1 MDLLADSPEFKLRDS
16 SWPIYARSPQM
27 PPHFVGPMAKI
38 ENSSVTEGCEVYG
51 NVKHSVLFAGVV
63 IEEGAVVEDSV
74 IMPNTTIRR
83 GAIVKK
89 SMIAENCV
97 IGPGALVGADG
108 DGVALIGNDT
118 NLPAGYIVKAGDQVD
133 NDIIK
138 EREASK

>member
-1 MDLLADSPEFKLRDS
+1 MDLLAESPEFKLRDS

-27 PPHFVGPMAKI
+27 PPHFVGPMASI

-51 NVKHSVLFAGVV
+51 SVKHSVLFAGVV

-74 IMPNTTIRR
+74 IMPNTTIKR

-89 SMIAENCV
+89 SMIAENCI
-97 IGPGALVGADG
+97 IGPGAFVGADG